1 MLSLSSAKKN
11 FTIILLVLLYVS
23 ATFPMGMA
31 MVGHSLNRPL
41 LVILLILAMINYFRV
56 RVNDPLPWFIVAMM
70 AYVLLTFSVVTFKN
84 GGMDE
89 DTAVRVLSNIIPFL
103 ICFVFIDYYSR
114 APDTKMI
121 WVIVFFAMLVI
132 IIRSIT
138 AINAEIIFPN
148 IARNSATGM
157 YADDPEFGLIG
168 AGSFSFI
175 NGLVFLV
182 LPILYVV
189 RNKANIVSKI
199 VLIIVGAL
207 SLAAIL
213 YTAWGT
219 ALILWGCALL
229 IGLSPKKKQ
238 YIPLYTFVLLLAM
251 VVAVNSDFVFQSVK
265 TIFDDNPTLYDKI
278 IDIQASIQEGEA
290 SGQVKGRQAL
300 YFQSIDSFLSNP
312 VLGDINSE
320 AGGHAFWF
328 DHLASFGIV
337 GTLPLLTAYF
347 LLVLK
352 SSRMASHNYRP
363 YHYINSMILLLFGC
377 VKNVVGYEFM
387 LFLCIIG
394 PLITCLAGSAAINK
408 GLCFHTTGRVTA
420 TLRPVYVSKSGPE
433 QNT

>member
-1 MLSLSSAKKN
+1 MLSLSSITKN

-23 ATFPMGMA
+23 ATFPMGVA
-31 MVGHSLNRPL
+31 MVGVSLTRPL
-41 LVILLILAMINYFRV
+41 VVLLIILALFNFIKV
-56 RVNDPLPWFIVAMM
+56 RLGNPLPWILIALI
-70 AYVLLTFSVVTFKN
+70 AYVLSAYSVVIFQN
-84 GGMDE
+84 GCISE
-89 DTAVRVLSNIIPFL
+89 EIVKRIIVNIMPFL

-114 APDTKMI
+114 VPDTKKI
-121 WVIVFFAMLVI
+121 WTILFFAMLII

-138 AINAEIIFPN
+138 AINAEMIFPG
-148 IARNSATGM
+148 IARQSATGM
-157 YADDPEFGLIG
+157 FEDYPEFNLIG
-168 AGSFSFI
+168 AGSYSFI

-189 RNKANIVSKI
+189 RNKAHIISKI
-199 VLIIVGAL
+199 VLIIVGVL
-207 SLAAIL
+207 SLAAII

-219 ALILWGCALL
+219 ALILWGCALF

-238 YIPLYTFVLLLAM
+238 YIPLYVFVLLLAL
-251 VVAVNSDFVFQSVK
+251 VVAISSGFVFQSGK
-265 TIFDDNPTLYDKI
+265 TIFDDNPTIYDKI

-290 SGQVKGRQAL
+290 SGQVKGRQSL

-312 VLGDINSE
+312 VLGDVNSE

-328 DHLASFGIV
+328 DHLARFGIV
-337 GTLPLLTAYF
+337 GTLPLLAAYF

-394 PLITCLAGSAAINK
+394 PLLTHLADSNITFKKMYFLNSASKDTNTHSRK
-408 GLCFHTTGRVTA
+408 RVLC
-420 TLRPVYVSKSGPE
+420 
-433 QNT
+433 